1 MESIKQKIS
10 HKDSYI
16 QSQSNRILQLQT
28 KNEKSSAEINTF
40 IKNKSVSFFYYV
52 ALNDTWLNYYKK

>member
-28 KNEKSSAEINTF
+28 KNEKSSAEINIF

-52 ALNDTWLNYYKK
+52 ALKTILD